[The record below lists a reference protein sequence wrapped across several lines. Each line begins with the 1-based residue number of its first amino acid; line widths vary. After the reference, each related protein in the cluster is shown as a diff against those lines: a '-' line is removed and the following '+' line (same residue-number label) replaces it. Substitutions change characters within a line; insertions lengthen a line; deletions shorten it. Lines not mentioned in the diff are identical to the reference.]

1 MEAVY
6 KCLPGRLVK
15 PGRLVETIST
25 GNIQPLF
32 GVGRYGHLSCV
43 AVRCRKLS
51 DPYGPCGQ
59 QKCSC
64 R

>member
-32 GVGRYGHLSCV
+32 GVGVMRISH
-43 AVRCRKLS
+43 APR
-51 DPYGPCGQ
+51 
-59 QKCSC
+59 
-64 R
+64 